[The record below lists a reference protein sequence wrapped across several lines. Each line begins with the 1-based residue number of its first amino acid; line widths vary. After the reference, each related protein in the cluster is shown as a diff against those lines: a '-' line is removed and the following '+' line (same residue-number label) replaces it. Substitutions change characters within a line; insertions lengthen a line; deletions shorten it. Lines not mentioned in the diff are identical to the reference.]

1 MASEYV
7 NALSASEIMKR
18 FTSKLIVVIVV
29 IVSAATASL
38 GDIRIKRRVTVA
50 GKQVEKTLLL
60 KGARQRTE
68 TRHESILAPGEFF
81 EVAFVEQCD
90 LKRMIWIDLTTK
102 RFAVQTGGTP
112 AAAIMAFNESQLPAD
127 KQRLQAAEARARKKG
142 LLSATTTVI
151 DTGERREMFGL
162 VARHLKTTTVWTA
175 TPRTCNSP
183 AMTSDTDGWYVDLFY
198 GVDCSADLSGSIS
211 PAYLAGSGKCFSE
224 YAVKKGYWLE
234 HKRIGPASLG
244 YPLVET
250 RTSYDDKGKRLVAT
264 EEVVELSNNA
274 LDASLFD
281 VPAGF
286 TKVDFK
292 SDNPSFFRRLF
303 SFLGQ

>member
-1 MASEYV
+1 MFMERKTMKSGSLRFIVLSVIIACAAPAS
-7 NALSASEIMKR
+7 
-18 FTSKLIVVIVV
+18 F
-29 IVSAATASL
+29 
-38 GDIRIKRRVTVA
+38 GDIRIKRRVTV
-50 GKQVEKTLLL
+50 KDKDYETTLYL

-68 TRHESILAPGEFF
+68 TRHEAKARNKHF

-90 LKRMIWIDLTTK
+90 LKRMIWIDLSNQ
-102 RFAVQTGGTP
+102 RFAVQIGATP
-112 AAAIMAFNESQLPAD
+112 AAAVMAFNESQLPAD
-127 KQRLQAAEARARKKG
+127 KQRMQDAEARSRKKG
-142 LLSATTTVI
+142 LLSATTTVV

-175 TPRTCNSP
+175 NPRTCDSP
-183 AMTSDTDGWYVDLFY
+183 AMTSRTDGWYIDLFY
-198 GVDCSADLSGSIS
+198 GIDCSADLSGSIS
-211 PAYLAGSGKCFSE
+211 PPYLAGSGKCFSE
-224 YAVKKGYWLE
+224 YAIKKGYWLE

-250 RTSYDDKGKRLVAT
+250 KTSYDDKGEPQIVT
-264 EEVVELSNNA
+264 EEVVELSTNA

-303 SFLGQ
+303 SFMGQ

>member
-1 MASEYV
+1 MAKKFV
-7 NALSASEIMKR
+7 NPKFTYTMKS
-18 FTSKLIVVIVV
+18 FTSMILVAIVIA
-29 IVSAATASL
+29 SAAATSFS
-38 GDIRIKRRVTVA
+38 DIRIKRRMTVA
-50 GKQVEKTLLL
+50 NKGYERTLLI

-68 TRHESILAPGEFF
+68 TRHESILTPSEFF

-90 LKRMIWIDLTTK
+90 LKRMIWIDLTNK

-112 AAAIMAFNESQLPAD
+112 AAAVMAFNESQLPAD
-127 KQRLQAAEARARKKG
+127 KQRMQAAEARARKKG
-142 LLSATTTVI
+142 LLSATTTVT
-151 DTGERREMFGL
+151 DTGERREMFGF

-175 TPRTCNSP
+175 NPRTCNSP
-183 AMTSDTDGWYVDLFY
+183 AMTSSTDGWYVDLFY
-198 GVDCSADLSGSIS
+198 GIDCSVDLSASVS
-211 PAYLAGSGKCFSE
+211 PPHLAGSGKCFSD

-234 HKRIGPASLG
+234 QKRIGPASLG
-244 YPLVET
+244 HPLMET
-250 RTSYDDKGKRLVAT
+250 RTSYDDKGKPQVVT

-292 SDNPSFFRRLF
+292 SDNPSFLRRLLSVF
-303 SFLGQ
+303 GQ

>member
-1 MASEYV
+1 MATEFV
-7 NALSASEIMKR
+7 KRDIRVSEIMKS
-18 FTSKLIVVIVV
+18 FKSKLVVAIVLT
-29 IVSAATASL
+29 VSAAGTSF
-38 GDIRIKRRVTVA
+38 GDIRIKRRVTDA
-50 GKQVEKTLLL
+50 DKQYETTLLL

-68 TRHESILAPGEFF
+68 TRHEAKAAGGFF

-90 LKRMIWIDLTTK
+90 RKQMIWIDLSNR
-102 RFAVQTGGTP
+102 RFAVQTGSTP
-112 AAAIMAFNESQLPAD
+112 AAAVMAFNESQLPAD
-127 KQRLQAAEARARKKG
+127 KQRLKAAEARSRKKG

-183 AMTSDTDGWYVDLFY
+183 AMTSNTDGWYVDLFY
-198 GVDCSADLSGSIS
+198 GIDCSADLSGSVS
-211 PAYLAGSGKCFSE
+211 PAYLADSGKCFSE

-234 HKRIGPASLG
+234 HKRIGPGSLG
-244 YPLVET
+244 YPLMET
-250 RTSYDDKGKRLVAT
+250 RTSYDDKGELLAAT
-264 EEVVELSNNA
+264 EEVIELSNNA

-286 TKVDFK
+286 TRVDFK

-303 SFLGQ
+303 SFIGQ